1 MGDRFIPFRGNSDNF
16 YMEEFM
22 LNNEDPMRE
31 ARNKKEGISNVN
43 NNGTNSDLTAHSS

>member
-16 YMEEFM
+16 YMEEFI

-31 ARNKKEGISNVN
+31 ARNKKEGFSSTNVV
-43 NNGTNSDLTAHSS
+43 NSGLTAPSS

>member
-16 YMEEFM
+16 YMEEYI

-31 ARNKKEGISNVN
+31 VRNKKEGSAATL
-43 NNGTNSDLTAHSS
+43 NGATSDLTAPSS

>member
-16 YMEEFM
+16 YMEEFI

-31 ARNKKEGISNVN
+31 ARNKKEGSSYTMNGVN
-43 NNGTNSDLTAHSS
+43 PGLTAPSS

>member
-16 YMEEFM
+16 YMEEFI

-31 ARNKKEGISNVN
+31 ARNKKEGSTSMTGVN
-43 NNGTNSDLTAHSS
+43 SGLTAPSS

>member
-16 YMEEFM
+16 YMEEFI

-31 ARNKKEGISNVN
+31 ARNKKEGSSSTNVV
-43 NNGTNSDLTAHSS
+43 NSGLTAPSS

>member
-16 YMEEFM
+16 YMEEFI

-31 ARNKKEGISNVN
+31 ARSKKEVSSTINGVN
-43 NNGTNSDLTAHSS
+43 PGLTAPSS

>member
-16 YMEEFM
+16 YMEEFI

-31 ARNKKEGISNVN
+31 ARNKKEGSSTMNGVN
-43 NNGTNSDLTAHSS
+43 PGLTAPSS

>member
-16 YMEEFM
+16 YMEEFI

-31 ARNKKEGISNVN
+31 ARSKKEGGSSSGVN
-43 NNGTNSDLTAHSS
+43 SGLTAPS

>member
-16 YMEEFM
+16 YMEEFI

-31 ARNKKEGISNVN
+31 ARNKKEGSSTFNGVN
-43 NNGTNSDLTAHSS
+43 SGLTAPSS

>member
-16 YMEEFM
+16 YMEEFI

-31 ARNKKEGISNVN
+31 ARSKKEAGSSNGVN
-43 NNGTNSDLTAHSS
+43 SGLTAPS

>member
-16 YMEEFM
+16 YMEEFI

-31 ARNKKEGISNVN
+31 ARNKKDSSAP
-43 NNGTNSDLTAHSS
+43 NSDLTAPSS

>member
-16 YMEEFM
+16 YMEEFI

-31 ARNKKEGISNVN
+31 ARNKKEV
-43 NNGTNSDLTAHSS
+43 SSA